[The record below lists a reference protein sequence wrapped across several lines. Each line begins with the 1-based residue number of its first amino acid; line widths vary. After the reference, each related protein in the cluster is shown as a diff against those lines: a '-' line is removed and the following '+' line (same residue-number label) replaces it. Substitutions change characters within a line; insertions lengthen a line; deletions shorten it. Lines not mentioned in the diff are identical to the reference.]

1 LRIECECHFLPSPL
15 ESHSWRYSADAP
27 AIVMK
32 VSGGKQPA
40 KHIYS
45 DVVQAVDGS
54 WSCNGIA
61 LTNDKIGASLA
72 KG

>member
-1 LRIECECHFLPSPL
+1 
-15 ESHSWRYSADAP
+15 
-27 AIVMK
+27 MK

-45 DVVQAVDGS
+45 DVVQVVDGS

-61 LTNDKIGASLA
+61 VTNDKIGASLA
-72 KG
+72 KI